1 MTSISDFADLNVLFH
16 ADKWL
21 EENFG
26 CEFYHKRN
34 GFLNSSCPFEDHPDT
49 SPSFGINPE
58 KGFFKCF
65 GCGREGSLIKLVQ
78 LLLNINYYQ
87 AINVIAS
94 YENISTANYDSISA
108 KNQKFKKV
116 IEEEEAKDS
125 QKNKRLVEKLSG
137 RIKKRLKLN
146 FEEADE
152 LYRKLD
158 EAVDQNDFKK
168 IKEMLSGIE

>member
-1 MTSISDFADLNVLFH
+1 MTSISDFKDLNLLFH

-26 CEFYHKRN
+26 CEFYHKRG

-49 SPSFGINPE
+49 SPSFGINTD

-87 AINVIAS
+87 AINVIAA
-94 YENISTANYDSISA
+94 YENINTENYDSISA
-108 KNQKFKKV
+108 KNEKFKR
-116 IEEEEAKDS
+116 IIQEDEAES
-125 QKNKRLVEKLSG
+125 QKYKRLVEKVSG
-137 RIKKRLKLN
+137 KIKRKLKNN
-146 FEEADE
+146 FEEADD

-158 EAVDQNDFKK
+158 ELVEKSDIKL
-168 IKEMLSGIE
+168 IKEMLDGIK

>member
-1 MTSISDFADLNVLFH
+1 MTSISDFTDLNILFH

-21 EENFG
+21 EENYG
-26 CEFYHKRN
+26 CEFYRKSN
-34 GFLNSSCPFEDHPDT
+34 GFLNSSCPFEDHPDS
-49 SPSFGINPE
+49 SPSFGINTE

-87 AINVIAS
+87 AINVIAV
-94 YENISTANYDSISA
+94 YENISTENYDSIYA

-116 IEEEEAKDS
+116 IEDSEEEL

-137 RIKKRLKLN
+137 KIKRKLRQDFNGADQLYRRL
-146 FEEADE
+146 DE
-152 LYRKLD
+152 LV
-158 EAVDQNDFKK
+158 ENNDFKT
-168 IKEMLSGIE
+168 IKEMLNGIK